1 MYTLRIRLSLIPAPL
16 LIAFMLLF
24 AGHSYAANT
33 KQDPNEIPS
42 LGNSS
47 SSLVSI
53 EQERVLG
60 QAWLRALRRHTNT
73 YQNVLVKEYMT
84 NLVYTLAPNSGV
96 IDRDFTIII
105 MDNPDLNAFAVPGSI
120 IGVNAGL
127 FFHAVS
133 EQEFASVIAH
143 ELAHLSQRHY
153 ARQLEQRQSSAPL
166 TLAGILASVVLAATA
181 GNDAGIAA
189 LASTQALAADQQLR
203 FSRKNEQEADRL
215 GIAIMQQ
222 SNFDPRAM
230 PSMFERMYRKT
241 RLQSETLPEY
251 LSTHPLSETRISD
264 TRGRANQY
272 PVKTYRDNLEFHL
285 SKNMIISDYAES
297 ARAAIEHFRH
307 IIEKGN
313 TTQITAAKFGLA
325 YASIDSDSKQA
336 AEQLSKLVSLHPNKI
351 SLNVTLARALQKSG
365 EGSKAIEL
373 LEKQLKRNPD
383 NYSISM
389 TLAESYLD
397 NNQTLEA
404 ERTLKQLVKRHSVD
418 PQVWY
423 LLAEINGLAG
433 NIVDL
438 HQARAEYFY
447 LTNQLV
453 KAIDQL
459 SLAIKKNS
467 NELNELKIQSRLDEL
482 YKIKKNPL
490 F

>member
-1 MYTLRIRLSLIPAPL
+1 MIVLVQ
-16 LIAFMLLF
+16 MV
-24 AGHSYAANT
+24 AGYSSVARA

-60 QAWLRALRRHTNT
+60 QAWLRALRRHTST
-73 YQNVLVKEYMT
+73 YQNALVKEYMT
-84 NLVYTLAPNSGV
+84 NLVYALAPNSGV

-127 FFHAVS
+127 FFHAVT

-153 ARQLEQRQSSAPL
+153 ARQIEQRQSSAPL

-181 GNDAGIAA
+181 GNDVGIAA

-241 RLQSETLPEY
+241 RLRSETLPEY

-272 PVKTYRDNLEFHL
+272 PEKAYQDNLEFHL
-285 SKNMIISDYAES
+285 AKNMIISDYAES
-297 ARAAIEHFRH
+297 EHAAIEHFKH
-307 IIEKGN
+307 IIQKGN

-325 YASIDSDSKQA
+325 YAFINSNSEQA
-336 AEQLSKLVSLHPNKI
+336 LILLRELIAEHPNKI

-365 EGSKAIEL
+365 ESANAISL
-373 LEKQLKRNPD
+373 LEKQLKRNPN

-389 TLAESYLD
+389 TLANTYLD
-397 NNQTLEA
+397 SNQASEA
-404 ERTLKQLVKRHSVD
+404 ERVLKQLVKSHNVD

-423 LLAEINGLAG
+423 LLAETNGLAG

-447 LTNQLV
+447 LTNQLD

-459 SLAIKKNS
+459 SLAIKKNN
-467 NELNELKIQSRLDEL
+467 NELSELRIQSRLDEF
-482 YKIKKNPL
+482 YKIKNNPI